1 MKYKIIDNFL
11 NKEEFEKIKDIVT
24 GVSFPWFYQKQINPG
39 HAPTDKTCYFTHM
52 AFNQSSNSFFFEHC
66 SVFTKKLKVKSYLRI
81 KLNCFPSTEKIRINE
96 LHQDFEFK
104 HKAALYYINTNDGFT
119 LLSNNIKIESI
130 ENRMLLFEAHK
141 LHSST
146 TCTNQ
151 KARFNI
157 NINYF

>member
-11 NKEEFEKIKDIVT
+11 NKEDFEKIKNIVINFN
-24 GVSFPWFYQKQINPG
+24 FPWFYQELINPG
-39 HAPTDKTCYFTHM
+39 HSLEDKTCYFTHL
-52 AFNQSSNSFFFEHC
+52 AFDQYSSSFFFNHC

-81 KLNCFPSTEKIRINE
+81 KLNCFPNTDKIKINKK
-96 LHQDFEFK
+96 HQDFDFK

-119 LLSNNIKIESI
+119 LLPNNVKIESI
-130 ENRMLLFEAHK
+130 ENRMLLFEGHK